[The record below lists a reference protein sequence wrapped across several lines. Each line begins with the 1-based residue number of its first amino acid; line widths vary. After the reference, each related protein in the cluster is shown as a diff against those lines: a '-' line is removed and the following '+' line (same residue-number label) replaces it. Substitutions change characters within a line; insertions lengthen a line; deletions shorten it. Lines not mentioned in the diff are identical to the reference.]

1 MGTNLGR
8 IYKIVQYYRNGESLS
23 KLLDIFEVAPNEA
36 IQVMEISQTRKSLY
50 VGTDHRIKQIDLAMC
65 NRRYDN
71 CFRCVRDP
79 YCGWDKE
86 ANTCRPYELDLLQ
99 VNQGEPPGVMYRNMN
114 LLCFCSFSLQDV
126 ANETSDICDSSVLK
140 KKIVVTYGQSVHL
153 GCFVKIPEVLKN
165 EQVTWY
171 HHSKDRG
178 R

>member
-1 MGTNLGR
+1 
-8 IYKIVQYYRNGESLS
+8 
-23 KLLDIFEVAPNEA
+23 
-36 IQVMEISQTRKSLY
+36 
-50 VGTDHRIKQIDLAMC
+50 
-65 NRRYDN
+65 
-71 CFRCVRDP
+71 
-79 YCGWDKE
+79 
-86 ANTCRPYELDLLQ
+86 
-99 VNQGEPPGVMYRNMN
+99 MN
-114 LLCFCSFSLQDV
+114 LLCFCSSSSPCSSSSLQDV